1 MLVPQFHVALH
12 GSRAVF
18 PKLSS
23 NFQLNPSFPKFIKM
37 HSPQNKSEAKYST
50 YFPKSLIK
58 RRNVSSPFLTSQHC
72 LQPCIQ
78 HDELSEQQNSSI
90 PVITNEVCLNTFL
103 FLLFSFGLLVPVW
116 FVQNVN
122 IVQNSKSECL
132 TKNIT
137 WTKLVVDGIQS
148 DIGGFYPCD

>member
-1 MLVPQFHVALH
+1 
-12 GSRAVF
+12 
-18 PKLSS
+18 
-23 NFQLNPSFPKFIKM
+23 M

-50 YFPKSLIK
+50 YLPKNFIK

-72 LQPCIQ
+72 LQPCIH

-90 PVITNEVCLNTFL
+90 PVITNEVCLNTSS

-116 FVQNVN
+116 FVQNDN

-132 TKNIT
+132 RKNIT
-137 WTKLVVDGIQS
+137 WSKLVVDGIQS
-148 DIGGFYPCD
+148 DIRGFYSCD